1 MYKIEYTAEEIKQQ
15 YESTL
20 HSVELIN
27 KLKAKESLTKE
38 ETDTLN
44 RNKQHV
50 EIMLKRDYWTTED
63 LDPFRTA
70 IL

>member
-1 MYKIEYTAEEIKQQ
+1 MYKIEYTAEEIKQH
-15 YESTL
+15 YESTM

-27 KLKAKESLTKE
+27 KLKAKEGLTKQ
-38 ETDTLN
+38 ETDSLN

>member
-1 MYKIEYTAEEIKQQ
+1 MYKIEYTDEEIKQQ

-27 KLKAKESLTKE
+27 KLKAKEGLTKE
-38 ETDTLN
+38 ETDSLN